1 MTKSRDAGA
10 RRYVRREFVGA
21 VEAETG
27 CRAARG
33 FPRCAVANA
42 VAHASERAA
51 RALTAGAPRHPRGPA
66 AHPSAHAQRRG
77 EAITSVSLSVE
88 RKYARRAPRT
98 VLLLLRRRLCRCG
111 REVGGGGCHGSHGA
125 AGVAPVQPGSWGG
138 WQEAV
143 QRERRLGARRAAG
156 VRSGQLGCAAA
167 VHGARSHGARSRRA
181 RGWNAQLIFIEQS
194 SIPIGGGDRRSTL
207 RRRPSS
213 RRR

>member
-1 MTKSRDAGA
+1 MQARGA
-10 RRYVRREFVGA
+10 MCGVSVGA

-27 CRAARG
+27 RRAARG

-51 RALTAGAPRHPRGPA
+51 RALTAGTPRHPRGPA

-125 AGVAPVQPGSWGG
+125 AGVAPVQQQAAWGG